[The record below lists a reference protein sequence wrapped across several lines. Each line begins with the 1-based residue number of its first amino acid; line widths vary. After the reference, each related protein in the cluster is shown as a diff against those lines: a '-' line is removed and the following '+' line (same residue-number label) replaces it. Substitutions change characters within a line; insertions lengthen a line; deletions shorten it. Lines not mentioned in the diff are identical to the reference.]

1 MMRILLVHN
10 TLNDSVSISGV
21 LREYVNIAQVWV
33 EEGHTVDFL
42 CGRVAHKQLIELAP
56 MCGLLSSDDYFDA
69 TANLNQ
75 SWRHFP
81 AYVWRCLSALRW
93 PKDRYDIVY
102 ATGPFVVETFCA
114 RSIAKRLN
122 VPWVVKIQHVLSA
135 QPDRTGFVN
144 RLMIWGEKKS
154 TRWANQEAGKI
165 FCLSPTV
172 AQDYG
177 VLENQLG
184 LPVSKTVTIG
194 SSVDLDQFKPMKETQ
209 KKHDVVI
216 LGRIHKLKG
225 VFDLPSIWASVK
237 AARSNAT
244 LKVIGEG
251 PHRAEVMAEFSRRNL
266 TDGVEFTGAIS
277 EQEKNRLV
285 SEARVGLSLSS
296 EEGWGLAVN
305 EYLASALPVVA
316 YDLPVFRE
324 IFPSVLRTIPQG
336 NKKAVVNA
344 LLELLANPSARE
356 EQGLK
361 GREFVR
367 RYDYRKMAREELQHL
382 LMLCNG

>member
-21 LREYVNIAQVWV
+21 LREYVNMAQVWV
-33 EEGHTVDFL
+33 EDGHTVDFL
-42 CGRVAHKQLIELAP
+42 SGRVAHKQLAELAP
-56 MCGLLSSDDYFDA
+56 MCRLLSSDDYFDA
-69 TANLNQ
+69 TAHLSQ

-81 AYVWRCLSALRW
+81 AYARRCLSALRR
-93 PKDRYDIVY
+93 PKDGYDIVY

-135 QPDRTGFVN
+135 QTDRTGFVN
-144 RLMIWGEKKS
+144 RLMIWGELKS
-154 TRWANQEAGKI
+154 TRWSNQEAAKI

-172 AQDYG
+172 ARDYE
-177 VLENQLG
+177 VLEGQLG
-184 LPVSKTVTIG
+184 LPVSNTETIG
-194 SSVDLDQFKPMKETQ
+194 SSIDLDQFKPMKEAQ
-209 KKHDVVI
+209 KKHDVVF

-237 AARSNAT
+237 TARTGAT
-244 LKVIGEG
+244 MKVIGEG
-251 PHRAEVMAEFSRRNL
+251 PHRAEVMAEFSKRNL
-266 TDGVEFTGAIS
+266 TEGVEFTGAIS

-324 IFPSVLRTIPQG
+324 IFPGILWSIPQG
-336 NKKAVVNA
+336 DKKAVTNA
-344 LLELLANPSARE
+344 LLELLAHPNARK
-356 EQGLK
+356 EQGQN
-361 GREFVR
+361 GREFVQ
-367 RYDYRKMAREELQHL
+367 RYDYRKMARKELQHL
-382 LMLCNG
+382 QKLCNG